1 MKTRKSESDLRR
13 GIKVE
18 AVLPQMPLVQQL
30 GQTVNPADKSQFAR
44 TGNLVII
51 DRNTRRS

>member
-44 TGNLVII
+44 TGQLVIV
-51 DRNTRRS
+51 DRVRRS